1 MINSTFKIYCKGIK
15 LDYTRPWQSGVS
27 TGGTGSG
34 FGVNLKMHGKNKNY
48 VLTNAHVVEKE
59 EPFIQVSKW
68 SSSKKYDAKI
78 INISPEV
85 DMALLDVADSE
96 FWSDVPVMSL
106 GQAPAKG
113 AEVIAVGFP
122 KGGYNASIT
131 KGIVSRIYPIMY
143 SDPVKNISIQ
153 IDAAIN
159 PGNSGG
165 PVFDSTE
172 KNIVGIAFI
181 TRTDAQNMCYMIP
194 EFIIKHY
201 LHGISDGGF
210 NGVCDLGIKI
220 LRLENSVL
228 QEQYLKDPE
237 KTGILITRVD
247 PSNLILKPSDVLH
260 AIDGI
265 AIENDGNI
273 TIDEHYQIVSG
284 FLDKNVNK
292 KTALAEKIP
301 YWHIIRMKY
310 PGDKVELSITRDGK
324 FKTIQMTLSIGPNS
338 LIPGTHKY
346 ISKEYINL
354 NGFMFQP
361 ANLYHLD
368 ADFSNAYKYLLR
380 PQAEK
385 VFKDF
390 DNQEI
395 VILSEIMPNKTTE
408 NYRKKYIPVIAV
420 NGTAVRN
427 LEHFKKLTTGKGN
440 IITLEKDV
448 VIIT

>member
-15 LDYTRPWQSGVS
+15 LDYTRPWQSGIS

-34 FGVNLKMHGKNKNY
+34 FGVNLKMHGKEKY
-48 VLTNAHVVEKE
+48 ILTNAHVVEKE

-85 DMALLDVADSE
+85 DMALLEVMDSE
-96 FWSDVPVMSL
+96 FWSDVPVMQL

-113 AEVIAVGFP
+113 EEVVAVGFP

-131 KGIVSRIYPIMY
+131 KGIVSRIFPIMY
-143 SDPVKNISIQ
+143 SDPIKNISIQ

-165 PVFDSTE
+165 PVFDSTG

-201 LHGISDGGF
+201 LNGMADGGY
-210 NGVCDLGIKI
+210 NGVCDLGIKV

-228 QEQYLKDPE
+228 QSQFLKGE
-237 KTGILITRVD
+237 KTGVLITRVD
-247 PSNLILKPSDVLH
+247 PSNLILKPNDVLH

-265 AIENDGNI
+265 PIQNDGNI
-273 TIDEHYQIVSG
+273 TIDEHYEIIEKDSVG
-284 FLDKNVNK
+284 VC
-292 KTALAEKIP
+292 AEKIP

-324 FKTIQMTLSIGPNS
+324 FKNIQMTLGIGPNS
-338 LIPGTHKY
+338 LIPGTPKY
-346 ISKEYINL
+346 ISKEYVNL

-368 ADFSNAYKYLLR
+368 QDFSNPYKYLLR
-380 PQAEK
+380 VQAERVYK
-385 VFKDF
+385 EFE
-390 DNQEI
+390 NQEI

-408 NYRKKYIPVIAV
+408 NYRKKYIPVISV
-420 NGTAVRN
+420 NGTSVRN
-427 LEHFKKLTTGKGN
+427 LEHFKKLTSGKGN
-440 IITLEKDV
+440 IIVLEKDV
-448 VIIT
+448 VIVT